1 MALKLPSNMPKNIPR
16 QPQSDEAIELIAAR
30 FRALG
35 EPNRLKLIMA
45 VERGGKNVSQL
56 VAATGL
62 SQPNVS
68 RHLQTL
74 TCACILAR
82 RKERMSVFY
91 TIADRAICGLYKQV
105 FDGLQKRLTTQANA
119 FGRQA

>member
-1 MALKLPSNMPKNIPR
+1 MQQEISRQTLSN
-16 QPQSDEAIELIAAR
+16 EAIELIAAR

-35 EPNRLKLIMA
+35 EASRLKLILA
-45 VERGGKNVSQL
+45 VEHEEKNVSQL

-74 TCACILAR
+74 TEAGFLTR

-91 TIADRAICGLYKQV
+91 AIADTTICHLCREVVGSQ
-105 FDGLQKRLTTQANA
+105 QKRLIAQAKS
-119 FGRQA
+119 FGHEV